1 MYRWDEYVALDCER
15 LRVQAARLLAVA
27 EKIEEG
33 TARERAER
41 TAAML
46 FRIADEVEAEGDVE
60 ESR

>member
-1 MYRWDEYVALDCER
+1 MALDCER

-27 EKIEEG
+27 EKIEDG
-33 TARERAER
+33 TARERAEQ

-46 FRIADEVEAEGDVE
+46 FRIADEVEAEGDGE

>member
-1 MYRWDEYVALDCER
+1 MALDCER

-46 FRIADEVEAEGDVE
+46 FRIADEVEAEGDRG
-60 ESR
+60 ESC